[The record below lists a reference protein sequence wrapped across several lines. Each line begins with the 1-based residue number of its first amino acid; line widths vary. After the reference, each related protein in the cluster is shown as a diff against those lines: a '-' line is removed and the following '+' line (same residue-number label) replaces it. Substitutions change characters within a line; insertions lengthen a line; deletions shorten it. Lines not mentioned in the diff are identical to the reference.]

1 MIAIKM
7 NKYCWI
13 VVLSLLISACT
24 SRQIK
29 DLTVEN
35 EYDLFQDL
43 AIAETGLD
51 FPPSQEHLETCGRTN
66 DIPCLNSFHSFR
78 EGKTKLLQMSRD
90 ESLELTLKWL
100 KNSCMV
106 EPPED
111 FQYVCIGAL
120 TALYFFPEKMHD
132 MKIRQF
138 VSRLPQSTR
147 DNLFHRSVSLG
158 LCWLE
163 NRSDETG
170 WRSWMESNLS
180 DTTIKTHAINRL
192 QKPAP
197 TSDPLLNF
205 PYNN

>member
-1 MIAIKM
+1 M

-13 VVLSLLISACT
+13 VVLAVLILACT
-24 SRQIK
+24 SSQIK
-29 DLTVEN
+29 DLTSEN

-51 FPPSQEHLETCGRTN
+51 FPPSQEHLERCRRIN
-66 DIPCLNSFHSFR
+66 DIPCLNSFHSFKG
-78 EGKTKLLQMSRD
+78 GKTKLFQMPRD
-90 ESLELTLKWL
+90 DALELTLKWL
-100 KNSCMV
+100 GHSCMV

-111 FQYVCIGAL
+111 FEYVCIGAL
-120 TALYFFPEKMHD
+120 TALYFFSEKTED

-147 DNLFHRSVSLG
+147 DHLFHRSASID

-163 NRSDETG
+163 NRSDEAV
-170 WRSWMESNLS
+170 WRAWMESKLS
-180 DTTIKTHAINRL
+180 DTTIKSHAVYRL

-197 TSDPLLNF
+197 NSDPLLGF
-205 PYNN
+205 PYN